1 VNELVIL
8 AALLQAPAY
17 GYALKKTAG
26 LIFGNRALHPNIVYP
41 LLKKFVQNGWVEQSS
56 TPGDRGQTRKQYRIT
71 AAGRKYLI
79 QELSNFDAHAASDDG
94 AFLFRV
100 AFFHAL
106 PKQKRQEILA
116 SREQFLNS
124 RATELAKLSDATQAD
139 SFPAIALNRVMA
151 LVRDELRWLRKL
163 RREIEFKKGDAT
175 CRPLHIPRGT
185 AHQF

>member
-8 AALLQAPAY
+8 AALLRAPAY

-41 LLKKFVQNGWVEQSS
+41 LLKRFVYNGWVEQSS

-79 QELSNFDAHAASDDG
+79 EELSNFDEHAASDDG

-100 AFFHAL
+100 AFFDAL
-106 PKQKRQEILA
+106 PKQKRREILA
-116 SREQFLNS
+116 AREQFLNS
-124 RATELAKLSDATQAD
+124 RATELAKLSEATHAN

-151 LVRDELRWLRKL
+151 LVRGELRWVHQLQ
-163 RREIEFKKGDAT
+163 REIESQKGDIT
-175 CRPLHIPRGT
+175 CRPLPIPQAT